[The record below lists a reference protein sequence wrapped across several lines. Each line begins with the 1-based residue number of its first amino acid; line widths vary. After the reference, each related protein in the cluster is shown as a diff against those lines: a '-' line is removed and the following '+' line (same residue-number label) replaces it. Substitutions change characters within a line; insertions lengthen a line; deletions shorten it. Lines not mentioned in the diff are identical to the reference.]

1 MSIEQDVVTLLSPLV
16 SGRVYPDV
24 SPEDI
29 RAPHIVYSVI
39 YGAGLDHLEGDPG
52 LKNLRLQFDCWATTK
67 AAAVGLMDSV
77 LAAFRASS
85 LSNNL
90 IGRNPSGY
98 DAPTKLHSESLDI
111 SVWQ

>member
-1 MSIEQDVVTLLSPLV
+1 MSIEQDIVTLLSPLV
-16 SGRVYPDV
+16 GGRVYPDV

-29 RAPHIVYSVI
+29 RDPHIVYSVI

-77 LAAFRASS
+77 LAAFRAST

-90 IGRNPSGY
+90 IGATHPGMTRRRNCI
-98 DAPTKLHSESLDI
+98 LNR
-111 SVWQ
+111 

>member
-29 RAPHIVYSVI
+29 RDPHIVYSVI

-67 AAAVGLMDSV
+67 
-77 LAAFRASS
+77 SS
-85 LSNNL
+85 GGPDGFSARRVPSSTLSNNL